1 MTDQLRTESA
11 PRSGN
16 QVSQSESTPST
27 VLIPTQI
34 APPALTLPAGLRP
47 EVAELVR
54 SLPEPLRTAVVAALN
69 TPGGVRLTMGN
80 AKGGVM
86 KTTLSVYIAL
96 ILALTGEPVLLV
108 DADET
113 NKTCLKWQAAAG
125 DSWPGLVTV
134 VGYSGSASGATM
146 PKFVNDLMARGFKH
160 LIIDVGPTDK
170 GVLKMAWGLTKKG
183 IVPTQQY
190 VGDVVQLTTTFALL
204 AEMGEAVDLKVVL
217 ARTFPTRTSYGKAQ
231 EYVRG
236 LIGGASP
243 DHPNGLATVELL
255 NGTVPHLE
263 GIADTWGEIPD
274 DFAHFAPVLAE
285 VLGVSSSEIASRIK
299 AEDDAHAEV
308 R

>member
-1 MTDQLRTESA
+1 MTGQITPTTVHQSTEA
-11 PRSGN
+11 PS
-16 QVSQSESTPST
+16 P
-27 VLIPTQI
+27 LIPAQ
-34 APPALTLPAGLRP
+34 AARLPLTLPADLSP
-47 EVAELVR
+47 EVAELVK
-54 SLPEPLRTAVVAALN
+54 SLPEPLQTAVVAALN
-69 TPGGVRLTMGN
+69 TPDGVRLTMGN

-86 KTTLSVYIAL
+86 KTTLSVYVAL

-113 NKTCLKWQAAAG
+113 NKTCLKWQATAG

-170 GVLKMAWGLTKKG
+170 GVLKMAWSLTKKG
-183 IVPTQQY
+183 LVPTQQY

-204 AEMGEAVDLKVVL
+204 AEMGEPVDLKVVL
-217 ARTFPTRTSYGKAQ
+217 ARTFPNRTSYGRAQ
-231 EYVRG
+231 DYVRG

-243 DHPNGLATVELL
+243 DHPNGLPTVTLL
-255 NGTVPHLE
+255 DGTVPHLE
-263 GIADTWGEIPD
+263 GIAETWGDIPD
-274 DFAHFAPVLAE
+274 DFGHFAHVLAE
-285 VLGVSSSEIASRIK
+285 TLGVNSSDIAWRIQ
-299 AEDDAHAEV
+299 AEDEAHTGG

>member
-1 MTDQLRTESA
+1 MTDQLATGSA
-11 PRSGN
+11 RRSGDSAA
-16 QVSQSESTPST
+16 QVESTPSG
-27 VLIPTQI
+27 VLIPTQT
-34 APPALTLPAGLRP
+34 AHPALTLPAGLRP
-47 EVAELVR
+47 EVADLVHG
-54 SLPEPLRTAVVAALN
+54 LPEPLQTAVIAALN

-113 NKTCLKWQAAAG
+113 NKTCLKWQATAG

-204 AEMGEAVDLKVVL
+204 AEMGEAVDLNVVL
-217 ARTFPTRTSYGKAQ
+217 ARTFPTRTSYGRAQ

-243 DHPNGLATVELL
+243 DHPNGLPTVTLL

-274 DFAHFAPVLAE
+274 DFGHFAPVLAE
-285 VLGVSSSEIASRIK
+285 ALGVSASEIASRIQ
-299 AEDDAHAEV
+299 AEDDAHAGV

>member
-1 MTDQLRTESA
+1 MTNHLATGTEAQSRDSAAQGALTSSA
-11 PRSGN
+11 P
-16 QVSQSESTPST
+16 
-27 VLIPTQI
+27 LIPTQSPH
-34 APPALTLPAGLRP
+34 PPLTLPANLP
-47 EVAELVR
+47 SEVADLVK
-54 SLPEPLRTAVVAALN
+54 SLPEPLQTAVIAALN
-69 TPGGVRLTMGN
+69 TPDGVRLTMGN

-113 NKTCLKWQAAAG
+113 NKTCLKWQATAG
-125 DSWPGLVTV
+125 DNWPGLVTV
-134 VGYSGSASGATM
+134 VGYAGSASGATM

-204 AEMGEAVDLKVVL
+204 AEMGEPVDLKVVL
-217 ARTFPTRTSYGKAQ
+217 ARTFPNRTSYGRAQ
-231 EYVRG
+231 DYVRG

-243 DHPNGLATVELL
+243 DHPNGLPTVTLL
-255 NGTVPHLE
+255 DGTVPHLE
-263 GIADTWGEIPD
+263 GIAETWGDIPD
-274 DFAHFAPVLAE
+274 DFGHFASVLAE
-285 VLGVSSSEIASRIK
+285 ALGVDSTEIASRIK
-299 AEDDAHAEV
+299 AEDDAHAGV